1 MAGTSSG
8 CEPVFSLYYTRRKKC
23 NPGEIPDFV
32 DQNGVGFK
40 NYNVVHGKFK
50 DWYDVRWSGEA
61 EELSTLSK
69 DQLEGFISQS
79 PWANQ
84 TAENILPED
93 RVKVQSTLQKYTTHS
108 ISSTVNVAKTATKED
123 IATIYNQAY
132 AKGCKGITVYRDG
145 SRTGILV
152 KAENSKPLATAR
164 PVEIEC
170 KVEQFKNE
178 KKEWV
183 AFIGLLNNRPYEIFT
198 GPKDIDV
205 FPIPS
210 VVKNGFI
217 IKVKQDDGTS
227 RYDFKYVDAY
237 GYTNTLGGLSRIF
250 DKEYWNYARFVSA
263 LLRSAIP
270 VEQVIKVV
278 EGLSFTN
285 KGMNSWKAGL
295 IRSLKPFIADGT
307 EAIGQVCE
315 NCGGKVIYEGG
326 CTICRD
332 CGSSKCG

>member
-1 MAGTSSG
+1 MD
-8 CEPVFSLYYTRRKKC
+8 
-23 NPGEIPDFV
+23 DFV
-32 DQNGVGFK
+32 S
-40 NYNVVHGKFK
+40 
-50 DWYDVRWSGEA
+50 R
-61 EELSTLSK
+61 
-69 DQLEGFISQS
+69 S
-79 PWANQ
+79 PWAGQ
-84 TAENILPED
+84 TSEFILPKD
-93 RVKVQSTLQKYTTHS
+93 RVKVQATLQKYTTHS
-108 ISSTVNVAKTATKED
+108 ISSTVNVPKTATKED

-132 AKGCKGITVYRDG
+132 ALGCKGITVYRDG
-145 SRTGILV
+145 SRSGILV
-152 KAENSKPLATAR
+152 KTDEAKSINAAR
-164 PVEIEC
+164 PAEIEC

-183 AFIGLLNNRPYEIFT
+183 AFIGLLNNKPYEIFT

-210 VVKNGFI
+210 IVKSGYI
-217 IKVKQDDGTS
+217 IKVKQEDNTS
-227 RYDFKYVDAY
+227 RYDFKYVDSY

-315 NCGGKVIYEGG
+315 NCGGHVIYEGG
-326 CTICRD
+326 CTICKD
-332 CGSSKCG
+332 CGSSRCG